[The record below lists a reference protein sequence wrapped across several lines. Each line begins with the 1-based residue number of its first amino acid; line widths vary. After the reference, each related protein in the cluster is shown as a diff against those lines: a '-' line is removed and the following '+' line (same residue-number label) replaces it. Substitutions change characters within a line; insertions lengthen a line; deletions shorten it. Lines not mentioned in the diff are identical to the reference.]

1 ELTIGHSRVVAIRT
15 RSGNDVSDIFMREM
29 DALLANNL
37 IELAL
42 GTNAGAVPSSLDWRY
57 NSPVNESAL
66 GFHVGLGDGS
76 RCAHVDF
83 MCPSQDSYD
92 SFFKVRE

>member
-42 GTNAGAVPSSLDWRY
+42 GTNAGDIALKGCISDPISRHGSTAFAPAWP
-57 NSPVNESAL
+57 PVKP
-66 GFHVGLGDGS
+66 
-76 RCAHVDF
+76 R
-83 MCPSQDSYD
+83 
-92 SFFKVRE
+92 